1 MVGTAFSSNP
11 LSAFRVSIQFFR
23 GNLATLEKE
32 WSDQNC
38 LKPLS
43 QNRYPNIVDAEK
55 TRRETQFFRGFGALR
70 DAAFPLLVEYTF
82 NHKEKI
88 MAEKLPQTLANHV
101 RVQPP
106 FHFFVLPVAAIA
118 LILAIINVIRH
129 YDLLA
134 AWTLLCLAAV
144 GAVAAPIIRINALKA
159 QDRVIR
165 LEERMRLARLAAEP
179 FKSRIGELTES
190 QLIAIRF

>member
-1 MVGTAFSSNP
+1 
-11 LSAFRVSIQFFR
+11 
-23 GNLATLEKE
+23 
-32 WSDQNC
+32 
-38 LKPLS
+38 
-43 QNRYPNIVDAEK
+43 
-55 TRRETQFFRGFGALR
+55 
-70 DAAFPLLVEYTF
+70 
-82 NHKEKI
+82 

-101 RVQPP
+101 RIQPP
-106 FHFFVLPVAAIA
+106 FHYFVLPVATIA

-134 AWTLLCLAAV
+134 AWTVLCLAAA

-165 LEERMRLARLAAEP
+165 LEERMRLTRLASEP

-190 QLIAIRF
+190 QLIAIRFASDAEAPALAEKALSSKMSGADIKKAIVHWRADTFRV